1 MKYQLGIFAAK
12 YLMVHRH
19 QELVLVTMSRL
30 TPSNESSNGVF
41 RATYDSP
48 RATDWGTRV
57 VATHG
62 RAGSGSRRVLRDGD
76 RDRACRVPAAVSIPG
91 VPRSDLDG
99 CAGFPGADAVGL
111 HPVHRAGRIHPEH
124 S

>member
-12 YLMVHRH
+12 YSMVHRH

-30 TPSNESSNGVF
+30 TPSNESSSGVF
-41 RATYDSP
+41 RATNDSP

-57 VATHG
+57 VATNGCAGPG
-62 RAGSGSRRVLRDGD
+62 RRRVLRDGD
-76 RDRACRVPAAVSIPG
+76 RDCACRLPAAVSIPR

-99 CAGFPGADAVGL
+99 RAGFPGAHAVGL
-111 HPVHRAGRIHPEH
+111 
-124 S
+124 